1 MPVSTVENE
10 RNGLTMRAA
19 ERHPIQMN
27 TIDKIFMTRALDLA
41 SRGEGLVSPN
51 PMVGAV
57 IVKNSLIAGE
67 GFHLYENLRHAES
80 YALEKAG
87 GSAHGATLYCSLEPC
102 CHDGRTPPCTDAIIE
117 SGLARVVIAMAD
129 PDSRVNGKGIAQ
141 LAAAGIEVESG
152 LCAEEAARQN
162 ECYLKHIRTGSPFL
176 HLILPAPASGSW
188 APSPA
193 LLETLDRYD
202 AVVLIE
208 SGVAGQAMVEHVVS
222 QRKHRPVG
230 VVLREEDVQG
240 ARAAA
245 TGSNTG
251 LIRLSREEMTFS
263 GLIRR
268 LEASAMT
275 SAAILSGA
283 MMSEKEDVARV
294 DKVTIVCNAG
304 NGEQSNGGPSAAFNW
319 RGREL
324 TLYDSKAVAAAAAV
338 EITGYPRRGEAGLL
352 D

>member
-1 MPVSTVENE
+1 MK
-10 RNGLTMRAA
+10 RAI
-19 ERHPIQMN
+19 E
-27 TIDKIFMTRALDLA
+27 LA
-41 SRGEGLVSPN
+41 GQGEGLVSPN

-57 IVKNSLIAGE
+57 IVKNSLVVGE

-87 GSAHGATLYCSLEPC
+87 GSAFGATLYCSLEPC

-162 ECYLKHIRTGSPFL
+162 ECYMKHIRTGSPFL
-176 HLILPAPASGSW
+176 HLILPGSESGAWS
-188 APSPA
+188 PSAA

-202 AVVLIE
+202 AVVLAD
-208 SGVAGQAMVEHVVS
+208 SGAASQEMIEHVVS
-222 QRKHRPVG
+222 HRKHRPVG
-230 VVLREEDVQG
+230 VVLCEDDVEG
-240 ARAAA
+240 LRSAGN
-245 TGSNTG
+245 GSNIVRIT
-251 LIRLSREEMTFS
+251 LAREEMTLS
-263 GLIRR
+263 GVISE

-275 SAAILSGA
+275 SSAILSGA
-283 MMSEKEDVARV
+283 MMSEEDIARV
-294 DKVTIVCNAG
+294 DKVTIVRRAG
-304 NGEQSNGGPSAAFNW
+304 NGEQSNGCQAASFPW
-319 RGREL
+319 RGRQI
-324 TLYDSKAVAAAAAV
+324 TLYDSKAVSAGAAV
-338 EITGYPRRGEAGLL
+338 EITGYPRRGQPGLL